1 MEPTTMIRPNDGV
14 AYQELAEGSG
24 VLLHLETAQYHG
36 VNPIGALVW
45 ALLGEG
51 TTFGVLMRSLSE
63 RVEDPPPELDRD
75 IEAFLEDLRVR
86 HLVTF
91 EGGGDDG

>member
-1 MEPTTMIRPNDGV
+1 MIRPSDGV
-14 AYQELAEGSG
+14 AYQELAEGSGG

-45 ALLGEG
+45 NLLGEG
-51 TTFGVLMRSLSE
+51 TTFGVLMRSVCE
-63 RVEDPPPELDRD
+63 RVEDPPPELDQD
-75 IEAFLEDLRVR
+75 IEAFLEDLHAR

-91 EGGGDDG
+91 EGEGDDG